1 MPRVWGS
8 LAETAAGRT
17 GQSRATDEDPGLF
30 NTVDTA
36 CSPTHA
42 EPPDG
47 HCTWAGQ
54 GSSVLLLGTD
64 GVVREQAPPRAQ
76 DGTLDCVPASPAF
89 SSESAASCAETSAV
103 RKCAETEIS
112 DSGPVSTFHH
122 RCDAPYRMAYITGGY
137 RSQGSS
143 VWQCIASLF
152 ELHNETLNIWTHVVG
167 AGIFVYL
174 LIAVLTTGELSPF
187 FSIVKPV
194 SGLDAAALSV
204 YLATCIVCF
213 ILSVLFHLF
222 TAASTPILEFFSHA
236 DHLGILVLMMGSN
249 LPMIVYGFW
258 HSTQLIVLHV
268 MLCAAALALAV
279 GLLQNDRMQPYKL
292 RIFLGVVAIGWIQ
305 LMHDISYR
313 GALSSVEARAALSV
327 WCRSFGTYA
336 AGLFF
341 YYFKYP
347 ERLLP
352 GRFNLVLSS
361 HQLWHAAVVCGA
373 LVHVRGCLDYASLAT
388 SSVSPA
394 A

>member
-1 MPRVWGS
+1 MRPPECVGD
-8 LAETAAGRT
+8 
-17 GQSRATDEDPGLF
+17 RATG
-30 NTVDTA
+30 T
-36 CSPTHA
+36 

-47 HCTWAGQ
+47 HCRWAGQ

-64 GVVREQAPPRAQ
+64 GVVREQ
-76 DGTLDCVPASPAF
+76 
-89 SSESAASCAETSAV
+89 ASCAETSAV

-112 DSGPVSTFHH
+112 DSGPVSAFHH
-122 RCDAPYRMAYITGGY
+122 RCDEPYRMANITGGY

-194 SGLDAAALSV
+194 SGLDAAVLSV

-313 GALSSVEARAALSV
+313 GALSSVEARAAVSV
-327 WCRSFGTYA
+327 WCRSFGTYS

-352 GRFNLVLSS
+352 GQARQYQRQQQQRPRRRRRRCRALRACRPGSS
-361 HQLWHAAVVCGA
+361 SRAG
-373 LVHVRGCLDYASLAT
+373 T
-388 SSVSPA
+388 
-394 A
+394 